1 MKLAP
6 QALAIAA
13 TLLLH
18 AAVAAIVAVGLFL
31 DQKQA
36 TPSKSVEIRLM
47 PSQPQAAP
55 MVQAAPLAS
64 APTPAPAQPKARHQ
78 ASSKHRP
85 QPKSAVVEPREAPH
99 MAPPE
104 ASTESKAASAS
115 PSATIAAPA
124 AAPAAVPGPP
134 VKTSASDAAYAS
146 SNRVPPYPRLSRM
159 NEEQGTVVLRVL
171 VKGDG
176 TAGAVEIKRSSGY
189 PLLDESARSTV
200 QTWRFKPATIDGK
213 PVSEWYQVAIPFT
226 LQNN

>member
-1 MKLAP
+1 MKFAP
-6 QALAIAA
+6 QSLAIAA

-18 AAVAAIVAVGLFL
+18 VAVAAILAVGLFN
-31 DQKQA
+31 DQEQA
-36 TPSKSVEIRLM
+36 TPSKPVEIRLM

-55 MVQAAPLAS
+55 MVQAAP
-64 APTPAPAQPKARHQ
+64 PPQAPAQPKVRHQ
-78 ASSKHRP
+78 AKPKHRP
-85 QPKSAVVEPREAPH
+85 QTKAAIAEPREAPRT
-99 MAPPE
+99 APTE

-115 PSATIAAPA
+115 PSATISAPVT
-124 AAPAAVPGPP
+124 APAAVPGPP

-159 NEEQGTVVLRVL
+159 NDEQGTVLLRVL
-171 VKGDG
+171 VRADG
-176 TAGAVEIKRSSGY
+176 TAGMVEIKKSSGY

-200 QTWRFKPATIDGK
+200 QTWRFKPATLDGK